1 MKKKLNWHWIWFQ
14 GIVLV
19 AGNSHRIKQY
29 CYVMSAGC
37 TAQGHFS
44 WLSWLLVLEQ
54 KAFLLLWQK
63 SKWQKISICK
73 WEHFFTYRIS
83 ANSFRG
89 NYSFLNMEI
98 VENSN
103 SCRKFQFF
111 YLINWN
117 FAAETIQGR
126 KQFKGKNYLRKYG
139 MIKIFFAI
147 CIGHVQSKLIY
158 RLFSNI
164 WTGPSES

>member
-19 AGNSHRIKQY
+19 AGNSHRMKQY
-29 CYVMSAGC
+29 CYVMSTGC

-73 WEHFFTYRIS
+73 WEKFFTYRIS

-89 NYSFLNMEI
+89 NYSFLNLEI

-111 YLINWN
+111 YLIGKLN
-117 FAAETIQGR
+117 FCCGNYSRTERNYRISSYSFRGNNSFLNLEIAENSNSCR
-126 KQFKGKNYLRKYG
+126 KFQF
-139 MIKIFFAI
+139 F
-147 CIGHVQSKLIY
+147 
-158 RLFSNI
+158 
-164 WTGPSES
+164 T